1 MHLNKKNQKL
11 FCHFLPFLFLKRYK
25 FQNFSQLSKNHKQ
38 TKTEKNSFSRKNLSN
53 KTLGTDKIQID
64 SIVEIQN
71 QGGIDSIFELE
82 LSLLSQESNHVFN
95 FLKELRLQIIDNQIN
110 PVLAEEMKDK
120 ILKNKH
126 KYTNDSI
133 SDLAEDIILRLEIE
147 IARLELWKTQD
158 SDSDKE
164 QSI

>member
-1 MHLNKKNQKL
+1 MIHLANTLAN
-11 FCHFLPFLFLKRYK
+11 
-25 FQNFSQLSKNHKQ
+25 NGVSKA
-38 TKTEKNSFSRKNLSN
+38 KTEKNSRIRKNLSS
-53 KTLGTDKIQID
+53 KTIGTDKIQID

-71 QGGIDSIFELE
+71 QLEVDSIFELE

-110 PVLAEEMKDK
+110 PVLAEEIKDK

-147 IARLELWKTQD
+147 IAKLELSKNKD
-158 SDSDKE
+158 SDYTASDEKTE
-164 QSI
+164 

>member
-1 MHLNKKNQKL
+1 MISLANTLAN
-11 FCHFLPFLFLKRYK
+11 RI
-25 FQNFSQLSKNHKQ
+25 SK
-38 TKTEKNSFSRKNLSN
+38 TKTEKNNLSRKNLSN
-53 KTLGTDKIQID
+53 KNIGTDKIQID

-82 LSLLSQESNHVFN
+82 LSLLSQESSHVFN

-126 KYTNDSI
+126 KYINDSI